1 MEQLTALDATFLEV
15 EDSDPHVSLAVGGV
29 SIMEGPPPSYE
40 EFVSTFAERVSTIP
54 RCRQVLRTHPLDL
67 GPPEWVDDAHFDI
80 SRHLHRLA
88 VPHPGDDDEL
98 FKVIATVMER
108 RLDRERPL
116 WECWM
121 IEGLGD
127 NRWAVLTKIHHCIAD
142 GIATTQ
148 MLAKF
153 SDSGGGDSFATDIR
167 AAKQRDQ
174 HGLSLPKVSLNPLSW
189 VSGIGRSVFAAATAV
204 EHAAVGAAELTASLF
219 GPAPAS
225 SLNGPVTTMRRFS
238 AARVR
243 LADLQEVCQAFGVTL
258 NDVALAAITDSYRR
272 ILIDRGEQP
281 GHNSLRTLV
290 PVSVRATNHFNMT
303 DNQVSAMLPLL
314 PVDEADPVQQL
325 QLVHSR
331 LTRAKASGQRQGG
344 TALLS
349 AAKGVPF
356 VFSAWT
362 IRLLTR
368 LPQKAVVAVAT
379 NVPGPRSQQKLMGR
393 QVLEILPIPP
403 IALHLRTGIAMLSYA
418 DNFIFGIT
426 ADYDTAP
433 DIEALAAGIEDGVA
447 RLVAASRARRRKPA
461 SLRRESARA
470 GVRAK
475 LGS

>member
-29 SIMEGPPPSYE
+29 SIMEGPAPSYE
-40 EFVSTFAERVSTIP
+40 EFVSTFAERVPTIP

-67 GPPEWVDDAHFDI
+67 GPPEWVDDPHFDI
-80 SRHLHRLA
+80 SRHLHRVAL
-88 VPHPGDDDEL
+88 PHPGDDAEL
-98 FKVIATVMER
+98 FQMIANVMER

-116 WECWM
+116 WECWI
-121 IEGLGD
+121 IEGLSD

-153 SDSGGGDSFATDIR
+153 SDDGGGDTFATDIR
-167 AAKQRDQ
+167 AAKEPARS
-174 HGLSLPKVSLNPLSW
+174 GLSLPKVSLNPLRW
-189 VSGIGRSVFAAATAV
+189 VSEIGRSVFAAAAAA
-204 EHAAVGAAELTASLF
+204 EHVAVGAAELTASLF
-219 GPAPAS
+219 SPAPES

-238 AARVR
+238 AARVG

-258 NDVALAAITDSYRR
+258 NDVALAAVTDSYRR
-272 ILIDRGEQP
+272 ILLDRGEHP
-281 GHNSLRTLV
+281 GRNSLRTLV

-331 LTRAKASGQRQGG
+331 LTRAKAGGQREGG
-344 TALLS
+344 SALVS
-349 AAKGVPF
+349 AAKNVPF
-356 VFSAWT
+356 AFSAWT

-368 LPQKAVVAVAT
+368 LPQRAVVAVAT
-379 NVPGPRSQQKLMGR
+379 NVPGPRGQQTLMGR
-393 QVLEILPIPP
+393 QVLEVVPIPP
-403 IALHLRTGIAMLSYA
+403 IALQLRTAIAMLSYA
-418 DNFIFGIT
+418 DKFIFGIT

-447 RLVAASRARRRKPA
+447 RLVAASRARRGKRGSP
-461 SLRRESARA
+461 RRESARA
-470 GVRAK
+470 GSRT
-475 LGS
+475 G